1 MLSQELRPKTLD
13 DMAGQEE
20 AKRLIKAI
28 IKNPENAPK
37 VLLFCGS
44 FGTGKCV
51 TGDTRVHTSDGYKR
65 IDELV
70 QNPEYDEEGFMDI
83 SPQNIK
89 VVGSTATHYYYGGKR
104 KVVEIS
110 SPSFKIRGTY
120 NHRVRV
126 YGANG
131 GLHWKKLRDITT
143 DDFVAIPL
151 KHDMLFDNKSKTYE
165 FMKEDISE
173 RDKGYFLG
181 TLFSNILSYG
191 YVNGYYF
198 DGVIICSGNVRYLLK
213 GLKEDYCS
221 VVDNKGICIKTS
233 LNGYIKDFFT
243 DVVTVPEFVFL
254 SNREFICGFLS
265 AVCEYHRKGFDFKFG
280 NFTESVARGLQQLF
294 YLLGIVTHVDAV
306 SGSAYDFKITDS
318 VSRHKAFES
327 LFSDLGAV
335 SGILECYKDYKCS
348 KLKIP
353 NDEYTRYIADKMYQF
368 IKENHNLGELP
379 LSHYMNI
386 MDSDFRFITNKRTKS
401 ISIDS
406 YYRLVGVAK
415 LIGVDVLKDRVVK
428 GYNRLL
434 EDYRFVR
441 VSSKKELYN
450 EYDVYDLTVE
460 GTATFTANGLINHN
474 TTASR
479 IVGRELNNIK
489 DENYDLLNSPFY
501 YEFDST
507 VVGNVEE
514 IKKLRDIFTVSF
526 GDYWRIVVLDEC
538 VHYDTKIHVMDENG
552 NKFVY
557 SIGRLVSKKPKG
569 WKALSVDDKGNF
581 SYKPILNFF
590 NNGKKDFYKVGVEVS
605 RLGSLSRVNKYI
617 KNVVCTENHR
627 FFDTNFNEV
636 YLRDLKVGDVISTYE
651 DYSNNKI
658 LKRAI
663 KNSNTEYILN
673 EDVVSFL
680 RGSVLGDG
688 RVDVLRSGS
697 FRYNFTQSSKH
708 YEYFDVVKSILG
720 ELYCCDKV
728 GKSGYGGKDVL
739 TVTSRVC
746 DSFKDI
752 FSSLFTDGK
761 KRITREY
768 LDSLTPLSIATWY
781 MDDGS
786 LNHSYGKE
794 KSISLSTHAYSKE
807 ENEIIIEYFKDVY
820 GIQFKLYYDKRCG
833 RYSIGASCKEDR
845 HKFLELVS
853 PYVIDLFQYKLG
865 KYFSCGNGI
874 RNIDSIKEDV
884 YKGDFKFVG
893 KGVIKSITP
902 YKDSHVSAY
911 DIEVADN
918 HNYITSGGII
928 LHNCHTVSSS
938 AQAAMLKMFEETKGK
953 TIYILATTDP
963 QKLLPTIRSRAL
975 EINFN
980 DVPVEAIVDNL
991 TKVSEERNL
1000 NLSEEIKLL
1009 IADRSGGHMR
1019 NAHMLLDKYILLG
1032 EEDFKDSIKS
1042 SVTLFCD
1049 YLIATYKNDKDA
1061 VLSNINDLLSIPK
1074 DNLQS
1079 DWSIVMTESLR
1090 SFCGFEC
1097 RHKDIKRLVDTY
1109 GSDFNIIAQCYM
1121 STWVKN
1127 MFIDIPYTQA
1137 TLLNMYKVVQGA
1149 LEKKRTQSGVG
1160 SVSSVA
1166 SKYGRP
1172 VR

>member
-89 VVGSTATHYYYGGKR
+89 VVGDRLATHHYYGGKK
-104 KVVEIS
+104 KVVKIS
-110 SPSFKIRGTY
+110 SREFSIKGTP
-120 NHRVRV
+120 NHRVKV
-126 YGANG
+126 YGGKG
-131 GLHWKKLRDITT
+131 GLVWKRLGKITK
-143 DDFVAIPL
+143 DDYVAIPI
-151 KHDMLFDNKSKTYE
+151 KDVILFDNKSEDYSFFRGGASE
-165 FMKEDISE
+165 FDKGFILGSIFSQSIGNGVDLSEMSDTIDISGNSASINSFCCRVDGLIEDISYNHV
-173 RDKGYFLG
+173 R
-181 TLFSNILSYG
+181 FSHKDLSKYIYEYG
-191 YVNGYYF
+191 L
-198 DGVIICSGNVRYLLK
+198 SHNV
-213 GLKEDYCS
+213 S
-221 VVDNKGICIKTS
+221 
-233 LNGYIKDFFT
+233 
-243 DVVTVPEFVFL
+243 EFVFS
-254 SNREFICGFLS
+254 SNRKFIVGFLS
-265 AVCEYHRKGFDFKFG
+265 AFFSFLGDYDF
-280 NFTESVARGLQQLF
+280 TVSSLSESVARDIQNLL
-294 YLLGIVTHVDAV
+294 YLLGIV
-306 SGSAYDFKITDS
+306 SS
-318 VSRHKAFES
+318 VIETST
-327 LFSDLGAV
+327 
-335 SGILECYKDYKCS
+335 YKCKLSILHRRSREVFCDTIVISDDIQGVLLRKSICNMTS
-348 KLKIP
+348 KEEYIP
-353 NDEYTRYIADKMYQF
+353 NNTYTKFITARIRHLLRSTALDDSLSSHINFDKWFSF
-368 IKENHNLGELP
+368 IKYDDRKS
-379 LSHYMNI
+379 LSL
-386 MDSDFRFITNKRTKS
+386 KS
-401 ISIDS
+401 
-406 YYRLVGVAK
+406 YH
-415 LIGVDVLKDRVVK
+415 DVLEHANMDIFKDRTLK
-428 GYNRLL
+428 HFDTLL
-434 EDYRFVR
+434 NTHIFVR
-441 VSSKKELYN
+441 VSDIKELSS
-450 EYDVYDLTVE
+450 YDVYDLTVE
-460 GTATFTANGLINHN
+460 GTHTFTANGLINHN

-489 DENYDLLNSPFY
+489 DDNYDLLNSPFY

-526 GDYWRIVVLDEC
+526 GDYWRIVVLDE
-538 VHYDTKIHVMDENG
+538 T
-552 NKFVY
+552 
-557 SIGRLVSKKPKG
+557 
-569 WKALSVDDKGNF
+569 
-581 SYKPILNFF
+581 
-590 NNGKKDFYKVGVEVS
+590 
-605 RLGSLSRVNKYI
+605 
-617 KNVVCTENHR
+617 
-627 FFDTNFNEV
+627 
-636 YLRDLKVGDVISTYE
+636 
-651 DYSNNKI
+651 
-658 LKRAI
+658 
-663 KNSNTEYILN
+663 
-673 EDVVSFL
+673 
-680 RGSVLGDG
+680 
-688 RVDVLRSGS
+688 
-697 FRYNFTQSSKH
+697 
-708 YEYFDVVKSILG
+708 
-720 ELYCCDKV
+720 
-728 GKSGYGGKDVL
+728 
-739 TVTSRVC
+739 
-746 DSFKDI
+746 
-752 FSSLFTDGK
+752 
-761 KRITREY
+761 
-768 LDSLTPLSIATWY
+768 
-781 MDDGS
+781 
-786 LNHSYGKE
+786 
-794 KSISLSTHAYSKE
+794 
-807 ENEIIIEYFKDVY
+807 
-820 GIQFKLYYDKRCG
+820 
-833 RYSIGASCKEDR
+833 
-845 HKFLELVS
+845 
-853 PYVIDLFQYKLG
+853 
-865 KYFSCGNGI
+865 
-874 RNIDSIKEDV
+874 
-884 YKGDFKFVG
+884 
-893 KGVIKSITP
+893 
-902 YKDSHVSAY
+902 
-911 DIEVADN
+911 
-918 HNYITSGGII
+918 
-928 LHNCHTVSSS
+928 HTVSSQ

-1049 YLIATYKNDKDA
+1049 YLIATYKNDKDV

-1160 SVSSVA
+1160 SVQSVA

>member
-89 VVGSTATHYYYGGKR
+89 VVCDRLATHHYYGGKK
-104 KVVEIS
+104 KVVKIS
-110 SPSFKIRGTY
+110 SREFSIKGTP
-120 NHRVRV
+120 NHRVKV
-126 YGANG
+126 YGGKG
-131 GLHWKKLRDITT
+131 GLVWKRLDKITK
-143 DDFVAIPL
+143 DDYVAIPI
-151 KHDMLFDNKSKTYE
+151 KDVILFDNKSEDYSFFRGGASE
-165 FMKEDISE
+165 FDKGFILGSIFSQSIGNGVDLSEMSDMIDIYGNSASINSFCCRVDGLIEDISYNHV
-173 RDKGYFLG
+173 R
-181 TLFSNILSYG
+181 FSHKDLSKYIYEYG
-191 YVNGYYF
+191 LSHN
-198 DGVIICSGNVRYLLK
+198 
-213 GLKEDYCS
+213 
-221 VVDNKGICIKTS
+221 
-233 LNGYIKDFFT
+233 
-243 DVVTVPEFVFL
+243 VPEFVFS
-254 SNREFICGFLS
+254 SNRKFIVGFLS
-265 AVCEYHRKGFDFKFG
+265 AFFSFLCDYDF
-280 NFTESVARGLQQLF
+280 TVSSLSESVARDIQNLL
-294 YLLGIVTHVDAV
+294 YLLGIV
-306 SGSAYDFKITDS
+306 SS
-318 VSRHKAFES
+318 VIETST
-327 LFSDLGAV
+327 
-335 SGILECYKDYKCS
+335 YKCKLSILHRRSREVFCDTIVISDDIQGVLLRKSICNITS
-348 KLKIP
+348 KEEYIP
-353 NDEYTRYIADKMYQF
+353 NNTYTKFITARIRHLLRSTALDDSLSSHINFDKWFSF
-368 IKENHNLGELP
+368 IKYDDRKS
-379 LSHYMNI
+379 LSL
-386 MDSDFRFITNKRTKS
+386 KS
-401 ISIDS
+401 
-406 YYRLVGVAK
+406 YH
-415 LIGVDVLKDRVVK
+415 DVLEHANMDIFKDRTLK
-428 GYNRLL
+428 HFDTLL
-434 EDYRFVR
+434 NTHIFVR
-441 VSSKKELYN
+441 VSEIKELSS
-450 EYDVYDLTVE
+450 YDVYDLTVD
-460 GTATFTANGLINHN
+460 GTHTFTANGLINHN

-489 DENYDLLNSPFY
+489 DDNYDLLNSPFY

-526 GDYWRIVVLDEC
+526 GDYWRIVVLDE
-538 VHYDTKIHVMDENG
+538 T
-552 NKFVY
+552 
-557 SIGRLVSKKPKG
+557 
-569 WKALSVDDKGNF
+569 
-581 SYKPILNFF
+581 
-590 NNGKKDFYKVGVEVS
+590 
-605 RLGSLSRVNKYI
+605 
-617 KNVVCTENHR
+617 
-627 FFDTNFNEV
+627 
-636 YLRDLKVGDVISTYE
+636 
-651 DYSNNKI
+651 
-658 LKRAI
+658 
-663 KNSNTEYILN
+663 
-673 EDVVSFL
+673 
-680 RGSVLGDG
+680 
-688 RVDVLRSGS
+688 
-697 FRYNFTQSSKH
+697 
-708 YEYFDVVKSILG
+708 
-720 ELYCCDKV
+720 
-728 GKSGYGGKDVL
+728 
-739 TVTSRVC
+739 
-746 DSFKDI
+746 
-752 FSSLFTDGK
+752 
-761 KRITREY
+761 
-768 LDSLTPLSIATWY
+768 
-781 MDDGS
+781 
-786 LNHSYGKE
+786 
-794 KSISLSTHAYSKE
+794 
-807 ENEIIIEYFKDVY
+807 
-820 GIQFKLYYDKRCG
+820 
-833 RYSIGASCKEDR
+833 
-845 HKFLELVS
+845 
-853 PYVIDLFQYKLG
+853 
-865 KYFSCGNGI
+865 
-874 RNIDSIKEDV
+874 
-884 YKGDFKFVG
+884 
-893 KGVIKSITP
+893 
-902 YKDSHVSAY
+902 
-911 DIEVADN
+911 
-918 HNYITSGGII
+918 
-928 LHNCHTVSSS
+928 HTVSSQ

-1032 EEDFKDSIKS
+1032 DEDFKDSIKS

-1049 YLIATYKNDKDA
+1049 YLIATYKNDKDV

-1160 SVSSVA
+1160 SVQSVA

>member
-51 TGDTRVHTSDGYKR
+51 TADTRVHTSDGYKR

-70 QNPEYDEEGFMDI
+70 QNPEYDEDGFMDI

-89 VVGSTATHYYYGGKR
+89 VVGNRLATHYYYGGKK
-104 KVVEIS
+104 KVIKIS
-110 SPSFKIRGTY
+110 SREFSIKGTP
-120 NHRVRV
+120 NHKVKV
-126 YGANG
+126 YGGRG
-131 GLHWKKLRDITT
+131 GLRWKRLDKITK
-143 DDFVAIPL
+143 DDYVAIPVN
-151 KHDMLFDNKSKTYE
+151 DDILFDNSSKDYSFFRGGASEFDKGFILGSIFSQCVSIGVDLSEMHDTIDIVGNYKSVNA
-165 FMKEDISE
+165 FCCRVDGSVEDISHDHI
-173 RDKGYFLG
+173 R
-181 TLFSNILSYG
+181 FSHKDLPKYIFEYG
-191 YVNGYYF
+191 ISCN
-198 DGVIICSGNVRYLLK
+198 
-213 GLKEDYCS
+213 
-221 VVDNKGICIKTS
+221 
-233 LNGYIKDFFT
+233 
-243 DVVTVPEFVFL
+243 VPEFVFS
-254 SNREFICGFLS
+254 SNRKFIIGFLS
-265 AVCEYHRKGFDFKFG
+265 AFFNFLGDYDF
-280 NFTESVARGLQQLF
+280 TVSSLSESVARDIQNLL
-294 YLLGIVTHVDAV
+294 YLLGIV
-306 SGSAYDFKITDS
+306 SS
-318 VSRHKAFES
+318 VIATSTYRYKLSIRYSWSRTLFCDIIDICDDIQRVLLRES
-327 LFSDLGAV
+327 
-335 SGILECYKDYKCS
+335 ICNKTS
-348 KLKIP
+348 KGEYIP
-353 NDEYTRYIADKMYQF
+353 NNTYTKFITARIRNLLRKSSLGDSISSYINFNKGFSF
-368 IKENHNLGELP
+368 IKYDDKKS
-379 LSHYMNI
+379 LSL
-386 MDSDFRFITNKRTKS
+386 DSYCGV
-401 ISIDS
+401 ISQIDS
-406 YYRLVGVAK
+406 M
-415 LIGVDVLKDRVVK
+415 GVDIFKDRTVEHFNTLINSHIFVK
-428 GYNRLL
+428 
-434 EDYRFVR
+434 
-441 VSSKKELYN
+441 VSEIKELSSD
-450 EYDVYDLTVE
+450 DVYDLTVE
-460 GTATFTANGLINHN
+460 GTHTFTANGLINHN

-489 DENYDLLNSPFY
+489 DENYDLLSSPFY

-526 GDYWRIVVLDEC
+526 GDYWRVVVLDEC
-538 VHYDTKIHVMDENG
+538 VHYDTRVHVMDERG
-552 NKFVY
+552 NKFLEK
-557 SIGRLVSKKPKG
+557 IGILVSKKPKG
-569 WKALSVDDKGNF
+569 WKALSVDSQGNF
-581 SYKPILNFF
+581 SYKSILNFF
-590 NNGKKDFYKVGVEVS
+590 NNGEKDFYKVDICVDGVVTD
-605 RLGSLSRVNKYI
+605 
-617 KNVVCTENHR
+617 VVCTDNHR
-627 FFDTNFNEV
+627 FFDLNFSEV
-636 YLRDLKVGDVISTYE
+636 YLRDLKVGDV
-651 DYSNNKI
+651 
-658 LKRAI
+658 
-663 KNSNTEYILN
+663 
-673 EDVVSFL
+673 VSACDD
-680 RGSVLGDG
+680 SI
-688 RVDVLRSGS
+688 SGS
-697 FRYNFTQSSKH
+697 
-708 YEYFDVVKSILG
+708 
-720 ELYCCDKV
+720 
-728 GKSGYGGKDVL
+728 
-739 TVTSRVC
+739 
-746 DSFKDI
+746 
-752 FSSLFTDGK
+752 
-761 KRITREY
+761 
-768 LDSLTPLSIATWY
+768 
-781 MDDGS
+781 
-786 LNHSYGKE
+786 
-794 KSISLSTHAYSKE
+794 
-807 ENEIIIEYFKDVY
+807 
-820 GIQFKLYYDKRCG
+820 
-833 RYSIGASCKEDR
+833 
-845 HKFLELVS
+845 KFL
-853 PYVIDLFQYKLG
+853 
-865 KYFSCGNGI
+865 
-874 RNIDSIKEDV
+874 
-884 YKGDFKFVG
+884 G

-928 LHNCHTVSSS
+928 LHNCHTVSST
-938 AQAAMLKMFEETKGK
+938 AQAAMLKMFEETKGR

-991 TKVSEERNL
+991 TKVSEDRGL

-1090 SFCGFEC
+1090 SFCGFDC

-1127 MFIDIPYTQA
+1127 MFVDIPYTQA

>member
-165 FMKEDISE
+165 FMREDISE

-198 DGVIICSGNVRYLLK
+198 DGVIICSCNVRYLLK

-233 LNGYIKDFFT
+233 LNRYIKDFFT
-243 DVVTVPEFVFL
+243 DVVTVPEFVFS

-265 AVCEYHRKGFDFKFG
+265 AVCEYHRKGLDFKFG
-280 NFTESVARGLQQLF
+280 NFTESIVRDLQQLF
-294 YLLGIVTHVDAV
+294 YLLGIVTHVDVV

-353 NDEYTRYIADKMYQF
+353 NDEYTRYIVDKMYQF

-526 GDYWRIVVLDEC
+526 GDYWRIVVLDE
-538 VHYDTKIHVMDENG
+538 T
-552 NKFVY
+552 
-557 SIGRLVSKKPKG
+557 
-569 WKALSVDDKGNF
+569 
-581 SYKPILNFF
+581 
-590 NNGKKDFYKVGVEVS
+590 
-605 RLGSLSRVNKYI
+605 
-617 KNVVCTENHR
+617 
-627 FFDTNFNEV
+627 
-636 YLRDLKVGDVISTYE
+636 
-651 DYSNNKI
+651 
-658 LKRAI
+658 
-663 KNSNTEYILN
+663 
-673 EDVVSFL
+673 
-680 RGSVLGDG
+680 
-688 RVDVLRSGS
+688 
-697 FRYNFTQSSKH
+697 
-708 YEYFDVVKSILG
+708 
-720 ELYCCDKV
+720 
-728 GKSGYGGKDVL
+728 
-739 TVTSRVC
+739 
-746 DSFKDI
+746 
-752 FSSLFTDGK
+752 
-761 KRITREY
+761 
-768 LDSLTPLSIATWY
+768 
-781 MDDGS
+781 
-786 LNHSYGKE
+786 
-794 KSISLSTHAYSKE
+794 
-807 ENEIIIEYFKDVY
+807 
-820 GIQFKLYYDKRCG
+820 
-833 RYSIGASCKEDR
+833 
-845 HKFLELVS
+845 
-853 PYVIDLFQYKLG
+853 
-865 KYFSCGNGI
+865 
-874 RNIDSIKEDV
+874 
-884 YKGDFKFVG
+884 
-893 KGVIKSITP
+893 
-902 YKDSHVSAY
+902 
-911 DIEVADN
+911 
-918 HNYITSGGII
+918 
-928 LHNCHTVSSS
+928 HTVSSQ

-1160 SVSSVA
+1160 SVQSVA

>member
-65 IDELV
+65 IDDLI

-104 KVVEIS
+104 KVIEIS

-120 NHRVRV
+120 NHRVKV

-198 DGVIICSGNVRYLLK
+198 DGVIICSCNVRYLLK
-213 GLKEDYCS
+213 GLKEDYYS
-221 VVDNKGICIKTS
+221 VVDNNGICIKTS
-233 LNGYIKDFFT
+233 LSRYIKDFFT
-243 DVVTVPEFVFL
+243 DVVTVPEFVFS

-265 AVCEYHRKGFDFKFG
+265 AVCEYHHKGLDFKFG
-280 NFTESVARGLQQLF
+280 NFTESIARDLQQLF

-306 SGSAYDFKITDS
+306 SGSAYNFKITDS

-386 MDSDFRFITNKRTKS
+386 MDSDFRFITNKRTNS

-434 EDYRFVR
+434 EDYRFIR

-538 VHYDTKIHVMDENG
+538 VHYDTRIHVMDERG
-552 NKFVY
+552 NKFLEK
-557 SIGRLVSKKPKG
+557 IGILVSKKPKG
-569 WKALSVDDKGNF
+569 WKALSVDDRGNF

-590 NNGKKDFYKVGVEVS
+590 NNGKKDFYEVCIDGIADS
-605 RLGSLSRVNKYI
+605 
-617 KNVVCTENHR
+617 VVCTDNHR
-627 FFDTNFNEV
+627 FFDINFNDV
-636 YLRDLKVGDVISTYE
+636 YLRDLAVGDTISTFCGG
-651 DYSNNKI
+651 I
-658 LKRAI
+658 LER
-663 KNSNTEYILN
+663 
-673 EDVVSFL
+673 
-680 RGSVLGDG
+680 
-688 RVDVLRSGS
+688 
-697 FRYNFTQSSKH
+697 
-708 YEYFDVVKSILG
+708 
-720 ELYCCDKV
+720 
-728 GKSGYGGKDVL
+728 
-739 TVTSRVC
+739 
-746 DSFKDI
+746 
-752 FSSLFTDGK
+752 
-761 KRITREY
+761 
-768 LDSLTPLSIATWY
+768 
-781 MDDGS
+781 
-786 LNHSYGKE
+786 
-794 KSISLSTHAYSKE
+794 
-807 ENEIIIEYFKDVY
+807 
-820 GIQFKLYYDKRCG
+820 
-833 RYSIGASCKEDR
+833 
-845 HKFLELVS
+845 
-853 PYVIDLFQYKLG
+853 
-865 KYFSCGNGI
+865 
-874 RNIDSIKEDV
+874 
-884 YKGDFKFVG
+884 
-893 KGVIKSITP
+893 GVIKSIAP

-928 LHNCHTVSSS
+928 LHNCHTVSAT

>member
-83 SPQNIK
+83 SPKNIK
-89 VVGSTATHYYYGGKR
+89 VVGDRLATHHYYGGKK
-104 KVVEIS
+104 KVVKIS
-110 SPSFKIRGTY
+110 SREFSIKGTP
-120 NHRVRV
+120 NHRVKV
-126 YGANG
+126 YGGKG
-131 GLHWKKLRDITT
+131 GLVWKSLDKITK
-143 DDFVAIPL
+143 DDYVAIPI
-151 KHDMLFDNKSKTYE
+151 KDVILFDNKSEDYSFFRGGASE
-165 FMKEDISE
+165 FDKGFILGSIFSQSIGNGVDLSEMSDTIDISGNSASINSFCCRVDGLIEDISYNHV
-173 RDKGYFLG
+173 R
-181 TLFSNILSYG
+181 FSHKDLSKYIYEYG
-191 YVNGYYF
+191 LSHN
-198 DGVIICSGNVRYLLK
+198 
-213 GLKEDYCS
+213 
-221 VVDNKGICIKTS
+221 
-233 LNGYIKDFFT
+233 
-243 DVVTVPEFVFL
+243 VPEFVFS
-254 SNREFICGFLS
+254 SNRKFIVGFLS
-265 AVCEYHRKGFDFKFG
+265 AFFSFLGDYDF
-280 NFTESVARGLQQLF
+280 TVSSLSESVARDIQNLL
-294 YLLGIVTHVDAV
+294 YLLGIV
-306 SGSAYDFKITDS
+306 SS
-318 VSRHKAFES
+318 VIETST
-327 LFSDLGAV
+327 
-335 SGILECYKDYKCS
+335 YKCKLSILHRRSREVFCDTIVISDDIQGVLLRKSICNMTS
-348 KLKIP
+348 KEEYIP
-353 NDEYTRYIADKMYQF
+353 NNTYTKFITARIRHLLRSTALDDSLSSHINFDKWFSF
-368 IKENHNLGELP
+368 IKYDDRKS
-379 LSHYMNI
+379 LSL
-386 MDSDFRFITNKRTKS
+386 KS
-401 ISIDS
+401 
-406 YYRLVGVAK
+406 YH
-415 LIGVDVLKDRVVK
+415 DVLEHANMDIFKDRTLK
-428 GYNRLL
+428 HFDTLL
-434 EDYRFVR
+434 NTHIFVR
-441 VSSKKELYN
+441 VSDIKELSS
-450 EYDVYDLTVE
+450 YDVYDLTVE
-460 GTATFTANGLINHN
+460 GTHTFTANGLINHN

-489 DENYDLLNSPFY
+489 DDNYDLLNSPFY

-526 GDYWRIVVLDEC
+526 GDYWRIVVLDE
-538 VHYDTKIHVMDENG
+538 T
-552 NKFVY
+552 
-557 SIGRLVSKKPKG
+557 
-569 WKALSVDDKGNF
+569 
-581 SYKPILNFF
+581 
-590 NNGKKDFYKVGVEVS
+590 
-605 RLGSLSRVNKYI
+605 
-617 KNVVCTENHR
+617 
-627 FFDTNFNEV
+627 
-636 YLRDLKVGDVISTYE
+636 
-651 DYSNNKI
+651 
-658 LKRAI
+658 
-663 KNSNTEYILN
+663 
-673 EDVVSFL
+673 
-680 RGSVLGDG
+680 
-688 RVDVLRSGS
+688 
-697 FRYNFTQSSKH
+697 
-708 YEYFDVVKSILG
+708 
-720 ELYCCDKV
+720 
-728 GKSGYGGKDVL
+728 
-739 TVTSRVC
+739 
-746 DSFKDI
+746 
-752 FSSLFTDGK
+752 
-761 KRITREY
+761 
-768 LDSLTPLSIATWY
+768 
-781 MDDGS
+781 
-786 LNHSYGKE
+786 
-794 KSISLSTHAYSKE
+794 
-807 ENEIIIEYFKDVY
+807 
-820 GIQFKLYYDKRCG
+820 
-833 RYSIGASCKEDR
+833 
-845 HKFLELVS
+845 
-853 PYVIDLFQYKLG
+853 
-865 KYFSCGNGI
+865 
-874 RNIDSIKEDV
+874 
-884 YKGDFKFVG
+884 
-893 KGVIKSITP
+893 
-902 YKDSHVSAY
+902 
-911 DIEVADN
+911 
-918 HNYITSGGII
+918 
-928 LHNCHTVSSS
+928 HTVSSQ

-1049 YLIATYKNDKDA
+1049 YLIATYKNDKDV

-1160 SVSSVA
+1160 SVQSVA

>member
-83 SPQNIK
+83 SPKNIK
-89 VVGSTATHYYYGGKR
+89 VVGDRLATHHYYGGKK
-104 KVVEIS
+104 KVVKIS
-110 SPSFKIRGTY
+110 SREFSIKGTP
-120 NHRVRV
+120 NHRVKV
-126 YGANG
+126 YGGKG
-131 GLHWKKLRDITT
+131 GLVWKRLDKITK
-143 DDFVAIPL
+143 DDYVAIPI
-151 KHDMLFDNKSKTYE
+151 KDVILFDNKSEDYSFFRGGASE
-165 FMKEDISE
+165 FDKGFILGSIFSQSIGNGVDLSEMSDTIDISGNSASINSFCCRVDGLIEDISYNHV
-173 RDKGYFLG
+173 R
-181 TLFSNILSYG
+181 FSHKDLSKYIYEYG
-191 YVNGYYF
+191 LSHN
-198 DGVIICSGNVRYLLK
+198 
-213 GLKEDYCS
+213 
-221 VVDNKGICIKTS
+221 
-233 LNGYIKDFFT
+233 
-243 DVVTVPEFVFL
+243 VPEFVFS
-254 SNREFICGFLS
+254 SNRKFIVGFLS
-265 AVCEYHRKGFDFKFG
+265 AFFSFLGDYDF
-280 NFTESVARGLQQLF
+280 TVSSLSESVARDIQNLL
-294 YLLGIVTHVDAV
+294 YLLGIV
-306 SGSAYDFKITDS
+306 SS
-318 VSRHKAFES
+318 VIETST
-327 LFSDLGAV
+327 
-335 SGILECYKDYKCS
+335 YKCKLSILHRRSREVFCDTIVISDDIQGVLLRKSICNMTS
-348 KLKIP
+348 KEEYIP
-353 NDEYTRYIADKMYQF
+353 NNTYTKFITARIRHLLRSTALDDSLSSHINFDKWFSF
-368 IKENHNLGELP
+368 IKYDDRKS
-379 LSHYMNI
+379 LSL
-386 MDSDFRFITNKRTKS
+386 KS
-401 ISIDS
+401 
-406 YYRLVGVAK
+406 YH
-415 LIGVDVLKDRVVK
+415 DVLEHANMDIFKDRTLK
-428 GYNRLL
+428 HFDTLL
-434 EDYRFVR
+434 NTHIFVR
-441 VSSKKELYN
+441 VSDIKELSS
-450 EYDVYDLTVE
+450 YDVYDLTVE
-460 GTATFTANGLINHN
+460 GTHTFTANGLINHN

-489 DENYDLLNSPFY
+489 DDNYDLLNSPFY

-526 GDYWRIVVLDEC
+526 GDYWRIVVLDE
-538 VHYDTKIHVMDENG
+538 T
-552 NKFVY
+552 
-557 SIGRLVSKKPKG
+557 
-569 WKALSVDDKGNF
+569 
-581 SYKPILNFF
+581 
-590 NNGKKDFYKVGVEVS
+590 
-605 RLGSLSRVNKYI
+605 
-617 KNVVCTENHR
+617 
-627 FFDTNFNEV
+627 
-636 YLRDLKVGDVISTYE
+636 
-651 DYSNNKI
+651 
-658 LKRAI
+658 
-663 KNSNTEYILN
+663 
-673 EDVVSFL
+673 
-680 RGSVLGDG
+680 
-688 RVDVLRSGS
+688 
-697 FRYNFTQSSKH
+697 
-708 YEYFDVVKSILG
+708 
-720 ELYCCDKV
+720 
-728 GKSGYGGKDVL
+728 
-739 TVTSRVC
+739 
-746 DSFKDI
+746 
-752 FSSLFTDGK
+752 
-761 KRITREY
+761 
-768 LDSLTPLSIATWY
+768 
-781 MDDGS
+781 
-786 LNHSYGKE
+786 
-794 KSISLSTHAYSKE
+794 
-807 ENEIIIEYFKDVY
+807 
-820 GIQFKLYYDKRCG
+820 
-833 RYSIGASCKEDR
+833 
-845 HKFLELVS
+845 
-853 PYVIDLFQYKLG
+853 
-865 KYFSCGNGI
+865 
-874 RNIDSIKEDV
+874 
-884 YKGDFKFVG
+884 
-893 KGVIKSITP
+893 
-902 YKDSHVSAY
+902 
-911 DIEVADN
+911 
-918 HNYITSGGII
+918 
-928 LHNCHTVSSS
+928 HTVSSQ

-1160 SVSSVA
+1160 SVQSVS

>member
-65 IDELV
+65 IDGLV

-83 SPQNIK
+83 SPKNIK
-89 VVGSTATHYYYGGKR
+89 VVGDRLATHHYYGGKK
-104 KVVEIS
+104 KVVKIS
-110 SPSFKIRGTY
+110 SREFSIKGTP
-120 NHRVRV
+120 NHRVKV
-126 YGANG
+126 YGGKG
-131 GLHWKKLRDITT
+131 GLVWKRLDKITK
-143 DDFVAIPL
+143 DDYVAIPI
-151 KHDMLFDNKSKTYE
+151 KDVILFDNKSEDYSFFRGGASE
-165 FMKEDISE
+165 FDKGFILGSIFSQSIGNGVDLSEMSDTIDISGNSASINSFCCRVDGLIEDISYNHV
-173 RDKGYFLG
+173 K
-181 TLFSNILSYG
+181 FSHKDLSKYIYEYG
-191 YVNGYYF
+191 LSHN
-198 DGVIICSGNVRYLLK
+198 
-213 GLKEDYCS
+213 
-221 VVDNKGICIKTS
+221 
-233 LNGYIKDFFT
+233 
-243 DVVTVPEFVFL
+243 VPEFVFS
-254 SNREFICGFLS
+254 SNRKFIVGFLS
-265 AVCEYHRKGFDFKFG
+265 AFFSFLGDYDF
-280 NFTESVARGLQQLF
+280 TVSSLSESVARDIQNLL
-294 YLLGIVTHVDAV
+294 YLLGIV
-306 SGSAYDFKITDS
+306 SS
-318 VSRHKAFES
+318 VIETST
-327 LFSDLGAV
+327 
-335 SGILECYKDYKCS
+335 YKCKLSILHRRSREVFCDTIVISDDIQRVLLRKSICNMTS
-348 KLKIP
+348 KEEYIP
-353 NDEYTRYIADKMYQF
+353 NNTYTKFITARIRHLLRSTALDDSLSSHINFDKWFSF
-368 IKENHNLGELP
+368 IKYDDRKS
-379 LSHYMNI
+379 LSL
-386 MDSDFRFITNKRTKS
+386 KS
-401 ISIDS
+401 
-406 YYRLVGVAK
+406 YH
-415 LIGVDVLKDRVVK
+415 DVLEHANMDIFKDRTLK
-428 GYNRLL
+428 HFDTLL
-434 EDYRFVR
+434 NTHIFVR
-441 VSSKKELYN
+441 VSEIKELSS
-450 EYDVYDLTVE
+450 YDVYDLTVE
-460 GTATFTANGLINHN
+460 GTHTFTANGLINHN

-489 DENYDLLNSPFY
+489 DDNYDLLNSPFY

-507 VVGNVEE
+507 VVGNVDE

-538 VHYDTKIHVMDENG
+538 VHYDTRIHVMDENG
-552 NKFVY
+552 NTFLEK
-557 SIGRLVSKKPKG
+557 IGKLVSKKPKG
-569 WKALSVDDKGNF
+569 WEALSVDDRGNF

-590 NNGKKDFYKVGVEVS
+590 NNGKKDFYKVDIDGVEDS
-605 RLGSLSRVNKYI
+605 
-617 KNVVCTENHR
+617 VVCTDNHR
-627 FFDTNFNEV
+627 FFDINFNEV
-636 YLRDLKVGDVISTYE
+636 YLRDLVVGDIVST
-651 DYSNNKI
+651 
-658 LKRAI
+658 LC
-663 KNSNTEYILN
+663 
-673 EDVVSFL
+673 
-680 RGSVLGDG
+680 GG
-688 RVDVLRSGS
+688 
-697 FRYNFTQSSKH
+697 
-708 YEYFDVVKSILG
+708 ILG
-720 ELYCCDKV
+720 Y
-728 GKSGYGGKDVL
+728 
-739 TVTSRVC
+739 
-746 DSFKDI
+746 
-752 FSSLFTDGK
+752 
-761 KRITREY
+761 
-768 LDSLTPLSIATWY
+768 
-781 MDDGS
+781 
-786 LNHSYGKE
+786 
-794 KSISLSTHAYSKE
+794 
-807 ENEIIIEYFKDVY
+807 
-820 GIQFKLYYDKRCG
+820 
-833 RYSIGASCKEDR
+833 
-845 HKFLELVS
+845 
-853 PYVIDLFQYKLG
+853 
-865 KYFSCGNGI
+865 
-874 RNIDSIKEDV
+874 
-884 YKGDFKFVG
+884 
-893 KGVIKSITP
+893 GVIKSIAP

-928 LHNCHTVSSS
+928 LHNCHTVSAT

-1160 SVSSVA
+1160 SVQFVA

>member
-83 SPQNIK
+83 SPKNIK
-89 VVGSTATHYYYGGKR
+89 VVGDRLATHHYYGGKK
-104 KVVEIS
+104 KVVKIS
-110 SPSFKIRGTY
+110 SREFSIKGTP
-120 NHRVRV
+120 NHRVKV
-126 YGANG
+126 YGGKG
-131 GLHWKKLRDITT
+131 GLVWKSLDKITK
-143 DDFVAIPL
+143 DDYVAIPI
-151 KHDMLFDNKSKTYE
+151 KDVILFDNKSEDYSFFRGGASE
-165 FMKEDISE
+165 FDKGFILGSIFSQSIGNGVDLSEMSDTIDISGNSASINSFCC
-173 RDKGYFLG
+173 RVDGLMKDISYNHVR
-181 TLFSNILSYG
+181 FSHKDLSKYIYEYG
-191 YVNGYYF
+191 LSHN
-198 DGVIICSGNVRYLLK
+198 
-213 GLKEDYCS
+213 
-221 VVDNKGICIKTS
+221 
-233 LNGYIKDFFT
+233 
-243 DVVTVPEFVFL
+243 VPEFVF
-254 SNREFICGFLS
+254 SSSRKFIVGFLS
-265 AVCEYHRKGFDFKFG
+265 AFFSFLCDYDF
-280 NFTESVARGLQQLF
+280 TVSSLSESVARDIQNLL
-294 YLLGIVTHVDAV
+294 YLLGIV
-306 SGSAYDFKITDS
+306 SS
-318 VSRHKAFES
+318 VIETST
-327 LFSDLGAV
+327 
-335 SGILECYKDYKCS
+335 YKCKLSILHRRSREVFCDTIVISDDIQRVLLS
-348 KLKIP
+348 KSICNMTSKEEYIP
-353 NDEYTRYIADKMYQF
+353 NNTYTKFITARIRHLLRSTALDDSLSSHINFDKWFSF
-368 IKENHNLGELP
+368 IKYDDRKS
-379 LSHYMNI
+379 LSL
-386 MDSDFRFITNKRTKS
+386 KS
-401 ISIDS
+401 
-406 YYRLVGVAK
+406 YH
-415 LIGVDVLKDRVVK
+415 DVLEHANMDIFKDRTLK
-428 GYNRLL
+428 HFDTLL
-434 EDYRFVR
+434 NTHIFVR
-441 VSSKKELYN
+441 VSEIKELSS
-450 EYDVYDLTVE
+450 YDVYDLTVE
-460 GTATFTANGLINHN
+460 GTHTFTANGLINHN

-489 DENYDLLNSPFY
+489 DDNYDLLNSPFY

-507 VVGNVEE
+507 VVGNVDE

-538 VHYDTKIHVMDENG
+538 
-552 NKFVY
+552 
-557 SIGRLVSKKPKG
+557 
-569 WKALSVDDKGNF
+569 
-581 SYKPILNFF
+581 
-590 NNGKKDFYKVGVEVS
+590 
-605 RLGSLSRVNKYI
+605 
-617 KNVVCTENHR
+617 
-627 FFDTNFNEV
+627 
-636 YLRDLKVGDVISTYE
+636 
-651 DYSNNKI
+651 
-658 LKRAI
+658 
-663 KNSNTEYILN
+663 
-673 EDVVSFL
+673 
-680 RGSVLGDG
+680 
-688 RVDVLRSGS
+688 
-697 FRYNFTQSSKH
+697 
-708 YEYFDVVKSILG
+708 
-720 ELYCCDKV
+720 
-728 GKSGYGGKDVL
+728 
-739 TVTSRVC
+739 
-746 DSFKDI
+746 
-752 FSSLFTDGK
+752 
-761 KRITREY
+761 
-768 LDSLTPLSIATWY
+768 
-781 MDDGS
+781 
-786 LNHSYGKE
+786 
-794 KSISLSTHAYSKE
+794 
-807 ENEIIIEYFKDVY
+807 
-820 GIQFKLYYDKRCG
+820 
-833 RYSIGASCKEDR
+833 
-845 HKFLELVS
+845 
-853 PYVIDLFQYKLG
+853 
-865 KYFSCGNGI
+865 
-874 RNIDSIKEDV
+874 
-884 YKGDFKFVG
+884 
-893 KGVIKSITP
+893 
-902 YKDSHVSAY
+902 
-911 DIEVADN
+911 
-918 HNYITSGGII
+918 
-928 LHNCHTVSSS
+928 HTVSSV

>member
-83 SPQNIK
+83 SPKNIK
-89 VVGSTATHYYYGGKR
+89 VVGDRLATHHYYGGKK
-104 KVVEIS
+104 KVVKIS
-110 SPSFKIRGTY
+110 SREFSIKGTP
-120 NHRVRV
+120 NHRVKV
-126 YGANG
+126 YGGKG
-131 GLHWKKLRDITT
+131 GLVWKRLDKITK
-143 DDFVAIPL
+143 DDYVAIPI
-151 KHDMLFDNKSKTYE
+151 KDVILFDNKSEDYSFFRGGASE
-165 FMKEDISE
+165 FDKGFILGSIFSQSIGNGVDLSEMSDTIDISGNSASINSFCCRVDGLIEDISYNHV
-173 RDKGYFLG
+173 R
-181 TLFSNILSYG
+181 FSHKDLSKYIYEYG
-191 YVNGYYF
+191 LSHN
-198 DGVIICSGNVRYLLK
+198 
-213 GLKEDYCS
+213 
-221 VVDNKGICIKTS
+221 
-233 LNGYIKDFFT
+233 
-243 DVVTVPEFVFL
+243 VPEFVFS
-254 SNREFICGFLS
+254 SNRKFIVGFLS
-265 AVCEYHRKGFDFKFG
+265 AFFSFLGDYDF
-280 NFTESVARGLQQLF
+280 TVSSLSESVARDIQNLL
-294 YLLGIVTHVDAV
+294 YLLGIV
-306 SGSAYDFKITDS
+306 SS
-318 VSRHKAFES
+318 VIGTST
-327 LFSDLGAV
+327 
-335 SGILECYKDYKCS
+335 YKCKLSILHRRSREVFCDTIVISDDIQGVLLRKSICNMTS
-348 KLKIP
+348 KEEYIP
-353 NDEYTRYIADKMYQF
+353 NNTYTKFITARIRHLLRSTALDDSLSSHINFDKWFSF
-368 IKENHNLGELP
+368 IKYDDRKS
-379 LSHYMNI
+379 LSL
-386 MDSDFRFITNKRTKS
+386 KS
-401 ISIDS
+401 
-406 YYRLVGVAK
+406 YH
-415 LIGVDVLKDRVVK
+415 DVLEHANMDIFKDRTLK
-428 GYNRLL
+428 HFDTLL
-434 EDYRFVR
+434 NTHIFVR
-441 VSSKKELYN
+441 VSDIKELSS
-450 EYDVYDLTVE
+450 YDVYDLTVE
-460 GTATFTANGLINHN
+460 GTHTFTANGLINHN

-489 DENYDLLNSPFY
+489 DDNYDLLNSPFY

-526 GDYWRIVVLDEC
+526 GDYWRIVVLDE
-538 VHYDTKIHVMDENG
+538 T
-552 NKFVY
+552 
-557 SIGRLVSKKPKG
+557 
-569 WKALSVDDKGNF
+569 
-581 SYKPILNFF
+581 
-590 NNGKKDFYKVGVEVS
+590 
-605 RLGSLSRVNKYI
+605 
-617 KNVVCTENHR
+617 
-627 FFDTNFNEV
+627 
-636 YLRDLKVGDVISTYE
+636 
-651 DYSNNKI
+651 
-658 LKRAI
+658 
-663 KNSNTEYILN
+663 
-673 EDVVSFL
+673 
-680 RGSVLGDG
+680 
-688 RVDVLRSGS
+688 
-697 FRYNFTQSSKH
+697 
-708 YEYFDVVKSILG
+708 
-720 ELYCCDKV
+720 
-728 GKSGYGGKDVL
+728 
-739 TVTSRVC
+739 
-746 DSFKDI
+746 
-752 FSSLFTDGK
+752 
-761 KRITREY
+761 
-768 LDSLTPLSIATWY
+768 
-781 MDDGS
+781 
-786 LNHSYGKE
+786 
-794 KSISLSTHAYSKE
+794 
-807 ENEIIIEYFKDVY
+807 
-820 GIQFKLYYDKRCG
+820 
-833 RYSIGASCKEDR
+833 
-845 HKFLELVS
+845 
-853 PYVIDLFQYKLG
+853 
-865 KYFSCGNGI
+865 
-874 RNIDSIKEDV
+874 
-884 YKGDFKFVG
+884 
-893 KGVIKSITP
+893 
-902 YKDSHVSAY
+902 
-911 DIEVADN
+911 
-918 HNYITSGGII
+918 
-928 LHNCHTVSSS
+928 HTVSSQ

-1049 YLIATYKNDKDA
+1049 YLIATYKNDKDV

-1160 SVSSVA
+1160 SVQSVA

>member
-83 SPQNIK
+83 SPKNIK
-89 VVGSTATHYYYGGKR
+89 VVGDRLATHHYYGGKK
-104 KVVEIS
+104 KVVKIS
-110 SPSFKIRGTY
+110 SREFSIKGTP
-120 NHRVRV
+120 NHRVKV
-126 YGANG
+126 YGGKG
-131 GLHWKKLRDITT
+131 GLVWKRLDKITK
-143 DDFVAIPL
+143 DDYVAIPI
-151 KHDMLFDNKSKTYE
+151 KDVILFDNKSEDYSFFRGGASE
-165 FMKEDISE
+165 FDKGFILGSIFSQSIGNGVDLSEMSDTIDISGNSASINSFCCRVDGLIEDISYNHV
-173 RDKGYFLG
+173 R
-181 TLFSNILSYG
+181 FSHKDLSKYIYEYG
-191 YVNGYYF
+191 LSHN
-198 DGVIICSGNVRYLLK
+198 
-213 GLKEDYCS
+213 
-221 VVDNKGICIKTS
+221 
-233 LNGYIKDFFT
+233 
-243 DVVTVPEFVFL
+243 VPEFVFS
-254 SNREFICGFLS
+254 SNRKFIVGFLS
-265 AVCEYHRKGFDFKFG
+265 AFFSFLCDYDF
-280 NFTESVARGLQQLF
+280 TVSSLSESVARDIQNLL
-294 YLLGIVTHVDAV
+294 YLLGIV
-306 SGSAYDFKITDS
+306 SS
-318 VSRHKAFES
+318 VIETST
-327 LFSDLGAV
+327 
-335 SGILECYKDYKCS
+335 YKCKLSILHRRSREVFCDTIVISDDIQGVLLRKSICNMTS
-348 KLKIP
+348 KEEYIP
-353 NDEYTRYIADKMYQF
+353 NNTYTKFITARIRHLLRSTALDDSLSSHINFDKWFSF
-368 IKENHNLGELP
+368 IKYDDRKS
-379 LSHYMNI
+379 LSL
-386 MDSDFRFITNKRTKS
+386 KS
-401 ISIDS
+401 
-406 YYRLVGVAK
+406 YH
-415 LIGVDVLKDRVVK
+415 DVLEHANMDIFKDRTLK
-428 GYNRLL
+428 HFDTLL
-434 EDYRFVR
+434 NTHIFVR
-441 VSSKKELYN
+441 VSEIKELSS
-450 EYDVYDLTVE
+450 YDVYDLTVE
-460 GTATFTANGLINHN
+460 GTHTFTANGLINHN

-489 DENYDLLNSPFY
+489 DDNYDLLNSPFY

-526 GDYWRIVVLDEC
+526 GDYWRIVVLDE
-538 VHYDTKIHVMDENG
+538 T
-552 NKFVY
+552 
-557 SIGRLVSKKPKG
+557 
-569 WKALSVDDKGNF
+569 
-581 SYKPILNFF
+581 
-590 NNGKKDFYKVGVEVS
+590 
-605 RLGSLSRVNKYI
+605 
-617 KNVVCTENHR
+617 
-627 FFDTNFNEV
+627 
-636 YLRDLKVGDVISTYE
+636 
-651 DYSNNKI
+651 
-658 LKRAI
+658 
-663 KNSNTEYILN
+663 
-673 EDVVSFL
+673 
-680 RGSVLGDG
+680 
-688 RVDVLRSGS
+688 
-697 FRYNFTQSSKH
+697 
-708 YEYFDVVKSILG
+708 
-720 ELYCCDKV
+720 
-728 GKSGYGGKDVL
+728 
-739 TVTSRVC
+739 
-746 DSFKDI
+746 
-752 FSSLFTDGK
+752 
-761 KRITREY
+761 
-768 LDSLTPLSIATWY
+768 
-781 MDDGS
+781 
-786 LNHSYGKE
+786 
-794 KSISLSTHAYSKE
+794 
-807 ENEIIIEYFKDVY
+807 
-820 GIQFKLYYDKRCG
+820 
-833 RYSIGASCKEDR
+833 
-845 HKFLELVS
+845 
-853 PYVIDLFQYKLG
+853 
-865 KYFSCGNGI
+865 
-874 RNIDSIKEDV
+874 
-884 YKGDFKFVG
+884 
-893 KGVIKSITP
+893 
-902 YKDSHVSAY
+902 
-911 DIEVADN
+911 
-918 HNYITSGGII
+918 
-928 LHNCHTVSSS
+928 HTVSSQ

-1149 LEKKRTQSGVG
+1149 LEKKRTQSGVV
-1160 SVSSVA
+1160 SVQSVA

>member
-89 VVGSTATHYYYGGKR
+89 VVCDRLATHHYYGGKK
-104 KVVEIS
+104 KVVKIS
-110 SPSFKIRGTY
+110 SREFSIKGTP
-120 NHRVRV
+120 NHRVKV
-126 YGANG
+126 YGGKG
-131 GLHWKKLRDITT
+131 GLVWKRLDKITK
-143 DDFVAIPL
+143 DDYVAIPI
-151 KHDMLFDNKSKTYE
+151 KDVILFDNKSEDYSFFRGGASE
-165 FMKEDISE
+165 FDKGFILGSIFSQSIGNGVDLSEMSDTIDIYGNSASINSFCCRVDGLIEDISYNHV
-173 RDKGYFLG
+173 R
-181 TLFSNILSYG
+181 FSHKDLSKYIYEYG
-191 YVNGYYF
+191 LSHN
-198 DGVIICSGNVRYLLK
+198 
-213 GLKEDYCS
+213 
-221 VVDNKGICIKTS
+221 
-233 LNGYIKDFFT
+233 
-243 DVVTVPEFVFL
+243 VPEFVFS
-254 SNREFICGFLS
+254 SNRKFIVGFLS
-265 AVCEYHRKGFDFKFG
+265 AFFSFLCDYDF
-280 NFTESVARGLQQLF
+280 TVSSLSESVARDIQNLL
-294 YLLGIVTHVDAV
+294 YLLGIV
-306 SGSAYDFKITDS
+306 SS
-318 VSRHKAFES
+318 VIETST
-327 LFSDLGAV
+327 
-335 SGILECYKDYKCS
+335 YKCKLSILHRRSREVFCDTIVISDDIQGVLLRKSICNITS
-348 KLKIP
+348 KEEYIP
-353 NDEYTRYIADKMYQF
+353 NNTYTKFITARIRHLLRSTALDDSLSSHINFDKWFSF
-368 IKENHNLGELP
+368 IKYDDRKS
-379 LSHYMNI
+379 LSL
-386 MDSDFRFITNKRTKS
+386 KS
-401 ISIDS
+401 
-406 YYRLVGVAK
+406 YH
-415 LIGVDVLKDRVVK
+415 DVLEHANMDIFKDRTLK
-428 GYNRLL
+428 HFDTLL
-434 EDYRFVR
+434 NTHIFVR
-441 VSSKKELYN
+441 VSEIKELSS
-450 EYDVYDLTVE
+450 YDVYDLTVD
-460 GTATFTANGLINHN
+460 GTHTFTANGLINHN

-489 DENYDLLNSPFY
+489 DDNYDLLNSPFY

-538 VHYDTKIHVMDENG
+538 VHYDTRIHVMDENG
-552 NKFVY
+552 NTFLEK
-557 SIGRLVSKKPKG
+557 IGKLVSKKPKG
-569 WKALSVDDKGNF
+569 WEALSVDDRGNF

-590 NNGKKDFYKVGVEVS
+590 NNGKKDFYKVDIDGVEDS
-605 RLGSLSRVNKYI
+605 
-617 KNVVCTENHR
+617 VVCTDNHR
-627 FFDTNFNEV
+627 FFDINFNEV
-636 YLRDLKVGDVISTYE
+636 YLRDLVVGDIVST
-651 DYSNNKI
+651 
-658 LKRAI
+658 LC
-663 KNSNTEYILN
+663 
-673 EDVVSFL
+673 
-680 RGSVLGDG
+680 GG
-688 RVDVLRSGS
+688 
-697 FRYNFTQSSKH
+697 
-708 YEYFDVVKSILG
+708 ILG
-720 ELYCCDKV
+720 Y
-728 GKSGYGGKDVL
+728 
-739 TVTSRVC
+739 
-746 DSFKDI
+746 
-752 FSSLFTDGK
+752 
-761 KRITREY
+761 
-768 LDSLTPLSIATWY
+768 
-781 MDDGS
+781 
-786 LNHSYGKE
+786 
-794 KSISLSTHAYSKE
+794 
-807 ENEIIIEYFKDVY
+807 
-820 GIQFKLYYDKRCG
+820 
-833 RYSIGASCKEDR
+833 
-845 HKFLELVS
+845 
-853 PYVIDLFQYKLG
+853 
-865 KYFSCGNGI
+865 
-874 RNIDSIKEDV
+874 
-884 YKGDFKFVG
+884 
-893 KGVIKSITP
+893 GVIKSIAP

-928 LHNCHTVSSS
+928 LHNCHTVSAT

-963 QKLLPTIRSRAL
+963 QKLLPTILSRAL

-1032 EEDFKDSIKS
+1032 DEDFKDSIKS

-1090 SFCGFEC
+1090 SFCGFDC

-1160 SVSSVA
+1160 SVQSVA

>member
-83 SPQNIK
+83 SPKNIK
-89 VVGSTATHYYYGGKR
+89 VVGDRLATHHYYGGKK
-104 KVVEIS
+104 KVVKIS
-110 SPSFKIRGTY
+110 SREFSIKGTP
-120 NHRVRV
+120 NHRVKV
-126 YGANG
+126 YGGKG
-131 GLHWKKLRDITT
+131 GLVWKRLDKITK
-143 DDFVAIPL
+143 DDYVAIPI
-151 KHDMLFDNKSKTYE
+151 KDVILFDNKSEDYSFFRGGASE
-165 FMKEDISE
+165 FDKGFILGSIFSQSIGNGVDLSEMSDTIDIYGNSASINSFCCRVDGLIEDISYNHV
-173 RDKGYFLG
+173 R
-181 TLFSNILSYG
+181 FSHKDLSKYIYEYG
-191 YVNGYYF
+191 LSHN
-198 DGVIICSGNVRYLLK
+198 
-213 GLKEDYCS
+213 
-221 VVDNKGICIKTS
+221 
-233 LNGYIKDFFT
+233 
-243 DVVTVPEFVFL
+243 VPEFVFS
-254 SNREFICGFLS
+254 SNRKFIVGFLS
-265 AVCEYHRKGFDFKFG
+265 AFFSFLCDYDF
-280 NFTESVARGLQQLF
+280 TVSSLSESVARDIQNLL
-294 YLLGIVTHVDAV
+294 YLLGIV
-306 SGSAYDFKITDS
+306 SS
-318 VSRHKAFES
+318 VIETST
-327 LFSDLGAV
+327 
-335 SGILECYKDYKCS
+335 YKCKLSILHRRSREVFCDTIVISDDIQRVLLRKSICNMTS
-348 KLKIP
+348 KEEYIP
-353 NDEYTRYIADKMYQF
+353 NNTYTKFITARIRHLLRSTALDDSLSSHINFDKWFSF
-368 IKENHNLGELP
+368 IKYGDRKS
-379 LSHYMNI
+379 LSL
-386 MDSDFRFITNKRTKS
+386 KS
-401 ISIDS
+401 
-406 YYRLVGVAK
+406 YH
-415 LIGVDVLKDRVVK
+415 DVLEHANMDIFKDRTLK
-428 GYNRLL
+428 HFDTLL
-434 EDYRFVR
+434 NTHIFVR
-441 VSSKKELYN
+441 VSEIKELSS
-450 EYDVYDLTVE
+450 YDVYDLTVE
-460 GTATFTANGLINHN
+460 GTHTFTANGLINHN

-489 DENYDLLNSPFY
+489 DDNYDLLNSPFY

-538 VHYDTKIHVMDENG
+538 VHYDTRIHVMDENG
-552 NKFVY
+552 NTFLEK
-557 SIGRLVSKKPKG
+557 IGKLVSKKPKG
-569 WKALSVDDKGNF
+569 WEALSVDDRGNF

-590 NNGKKDFYKVGVEVS
+590 NNGKKDFYKVDIDGVEDS
-605 RLGSLSRVNKYI
+605 
-617 KNVVCTENHR
+617 VVCTDNHR
-627 FFDTNFNEV
+627 FFDINFNEV
-636 YLRDLKVGDVISTYE
+636 YLRDLVVGDIVST
-651 DYSNNKI
+651 
-658 LKRAI
+658 LC
-663 KNSNTEYILN
+663 
-673 EDVVSFL
+673 
-680 RGSVLGDG
+680 GG
-688 RVDVLRSGS
+688 
-697 FRYNFTQSSKH
+697 
-708 YEYFDVVKSILG
+708 ILG
-720 ELYCCDKV
+720 Y
-728 GKSGYGGKDVL
+728 
-739 TVTSRVC
+739 
-746 DSFKDI
+746 
-752 FSSLFTDGK
+752 
-761 KRITREY
+761 
-768 LDSLTPLSIATWY
+768 
-781 MDDGS
+781 
-786 LNHSYGKE
+786 
-794 KSISLSTHAYSKE
+794 
-807 ENEIIIEYFKDVY
+807 
-820 GIQFKLYYDKRCG
+820 
-833 RYSIGASCKEDR
+833 
-845 HKFLELVS
+845 
-853 PYVIDLFQYKLG
+853 
-865 KYFSCGNGI
+865 
-874 RNIDSIKEDV
+874 
-884 YKGDFKFVG
+884 
-893 KGVIKSITP
+893 GVIKSIAP

-928 LHNCHTVSSS
+928 LHNCHTVSAT

-1032 EEDFKDSIKS
+1032 DEDFKDSIKS

-1090 SFCGFEC
+1090 SFCGFDC

-1160 SVSSVA
+1160 SVQSVA

>member
-65 IDELV
+65 IDKLV

-89 VVGSTATHYYYGGKR
+89 VVGDRLATHHYYGGKK
-104 KVVEIS
+104 KVVKIS
-110 SPSFKIRGTY
+110 SREFSIKGTP
-120 NHRVRV
+120 NHRVKV
-126 YGANG
+126 YGGKG
-131 GLHWKKLRDITT
+131 GLVWKRLDKITK
-143 DDFVAIPL
+143 DDYVAIPI
-151 KHDMLFDNKSKTYE
+151 KDVILFDNKSEDYSFFRGGASE
-165 FMKEDISE
+165 FDKGFILGSIFSQSIGNGVDLSEMSDTIDIYGNSASINSFCCRVDGLIEDISYNHV
-173 RDKGYFLG
+173 R
-181 TLFSNILSYG
+181 FSHKDLSKYIYEYG
-191 YVNGYYF
+191 LSHN
-198 DGVIICSGNVRYLLK
+198 
-213 GLKEDYCS
+213 
-221 VVDNKGICIKTS
+221 
-233 LNGYIKDFFT
+233 
-243 DVVTVPEFVFL
+243 VPEFVFS
-254 SNREFICGFLS
+254 SNRKFIVGFLS
-265 AVCEYHRKGFDFKFG
+265 AFFSFLGDYDF
-280 NFTESVARGLQQLF
+280 TVSSLSESVARDIQNLL
-294 YLLGIVTHVDAV
+294 YLLGIV
-306 SGSAYDFKITDS
+306 SS
-318 VSRHKAFES
+318 VIETST
-327 LFSDLGAV
+327 
-335 SGILECYKDYKCS
+335 YKCKLSILHRRSREVFCDTIVISDDIQRVLLRESICNMTS
-348 KLKIP
+348 KEEYIP
-353 NDEYTRYIADKMYQF
+353 NNTYTKFITARIRHLLRSTALDDSLSSHINFDKWFSF
-368 IKENHNLGELP
+368 IKYDDRKS
-379 LSHYMNI
+379 LS
-386 MDSDFRFITNKRTKS
+386 
-401 ISIDS
+401 
-406 YYRLVGVAK
+406 LK
-415 LIGVDVLKDRVVK
+415 LYHDVLEHANMDIFKDRTLK
-428 GYNRLL
+428 HFDTLL
-434 EDYRFVR
+434 NTHIFVR
-441 VSSKKELYN
+441 VSEIKELSS
-450 EYDVYDLTVE
+450 YDVYDLTVE
-460 GTATFTANGLINHN
+460 GTHTFTANGLINHN

-489 DENYDLLNSPFY
+489 DDNYDLLNSPFY

-569 WKALSVDDKGNF
+569 WKALSVDDSGNF

-590 NNGKKDFYKVGVEVS
+590 NNGKKDFYKVGIEVS
-605 RLGSLSRVNKYI
+605 RMGSLSRVNKYTR
-617 KNVVCTENHR
+617 NVVCTENHR
-627 FFDTNFNEV
+627 FFDDNFNEV
-636 YLRDLKVGDVISTYE
+636 YLRDLKVGDVVSTYE
-651 DYSNNKI
+651 DYGNNRA

-663 KNSNTEYILN
+663 KNLNTEYNLN
-673 EDVVSFL
+673 DDVISFL
-680 RGSVLGDG
+680 RGSALGDG
-688 RVDVLRSGS
+688 SLDVLRSGS
-697 FRYNFTQSSKH
+697 LRYKFTQSIKH
-708 YEYFDVVKSILG
+708 VDYYDVVKHILG
-720 ELYCCDKV
+720 DLYCCERV
-728 GKSGYGGKDVL
+728 NKSGYGGKDIL
-739 TVTSRVC
+739 TVTSCVC
-746 DSFKDI
+746 DEFKDI
-752 FSSLFTDGK
+752 FSSLFVDGK

-768 LDSLTPLSIATWY
+768 LDSLTPLSIAVWY

-786 LNHSYGKE
+786 LIHHCGRES
-794 KSISLSTHAYSKE
+794 SVALSTHSYSKE
-807 ENEIIIEYFKDVY
+807 ENLIIIDYFKEVY
-820 GIQFKLYYDKRCG
+820 DIHFKMGHDKRCDKYYIYVSQKSD
-833 RYSIGASCKEDR
+833 RY
-845 HKFLELVS
+845 KFLSLVS
-853 PYVIDLFQYKLG
+853 DYIIDLFQYKLG
-865 KYFSCGNGI
+865 NNFKCNNRLKDI
-874 RNIDSIKEDV
+874 VPIERID

-918 HNYITSGGII
+918 HNYITSGGVI
-928 LHNCHTVSSS
+928 LHNCHTVSAT

-1061 VLSNINDLLSIPK
+1061 LLSNINDLLSIPK

-1090 SFCGFEC
+1090 SFCGFDC

-1127 MFIDIPYTQA
+1127 MFVDIPYTQA

-1160 SVSSVA
+1160 SVQSVA

>member
-70 QNPEYDEEGFMDI
+70 QNPEYDEEGFMGI
-83 SPQNIK
+83 SPKNIK
-89 VVGSTATHYYYGGKR
+89 VVGDRLATHHYYGGKK
-104 KVVEIS
+104 KVVKIS
-110 SPSFKIRGTY
+110 SREFSIKGTP
-120 NHRVRV
+120 NHRVKV
-126 YGANG
+126 YGGKG
-131 GLHWKKLRDITT
+131 GLVWKRLDKITK
-143 DDFVAIPL
+143 DDYVAIPI
-151 KHDMLFDNKSKTYE
+151 KDVILFDNKSEDYSFFRGGASE
-165 FMKEDISE
+165 FDKGFILGSIFSQSIGNGVDLSEMSDTIDIYGNSASINSFCCRVDGLIEDISYNHV
-173 RDKGYFLG
+173 R
-181 TLFSNILSYG
+181 FSHKDLSKYIYEYG
-191 YVNGYYF
+191 LSHN
-198 DGVIICSGNVRYLLK
+198 
-213 GLKEDYCS
+213 
-221 VVDNKGICIKTS
+221 
-233 LNGYIKDFFT
+233 
-243 DVVTVPEFVFL
+243 VPEFVFS
-254 SNREFICGFLS
+254 SNRKFIVGFLS
-265 AVCEYHRKGFDFKFG
+265 AFFSFLCDYDF
-280 NFTESVARGLQQLF
+280 TVSSLSESVARDIQNLL
-294 YLLGIVTHVDAV
+294 YLLGIV
-306 SGSAYDFKITDS
+306 SS
-318 VSRHKAFES
+318 VIETST
-327 LFSDLGAV
+327 
-335 SGILECYKDYKCS
+335 YKCKLSILHRRSREVFCDTIVISDDIQRVLLRKSICNMTS
-348 KLKIP
+348 KEGYIP
-353 NDEYTRYIADKMYQF
+353 NNTYTKFITARIRHLLRSTALDDSLSSHINFDKWFSF
-368 IKENHNLGELP
+368 IKYGDRKS
-379 LSHYMNI
+379 LSL
-386 MDSDFRFITNKRTKS
+386 KS
-401 ISIDS
+401 
-406 YYRLVGVAK
+406 YH
-415 LIGVDVLKDRVVK
+415 DVLEHANMDIFKDRTLK
-428 GYNRLL
+428 HFDTLL
-434 EDYRFVR
+434 NTHIFVR
-441 VSSKKELYN
+441 VSEIKELSS
-450 EYDVYDLTVE
+450 YDVYDLTVE
-460 GTATFTANGLINHN
+460 GTHTFTANGLINHN

-489 DENYDLLNSPFY
+489 DDNYDLLNSPFY

-507 VVGNVEE
+507 VVGNVDE

-538 VHYDTKIHVMDENG
+538 
-552 NKFVY
+552 
-557 SIGRLVSKKPKG
+557 
-569 WKALSVDDKGNF
+569 
-581 SYKPILNFF
+581 
-590 NNGKKDFYKVGVEVS
+590 
-605 RLGSLSRVNKYI
+605 
-617 KNVVCTENHR
+617 
-627 FFDTNFNEV
+627 
-636 YLRDLKVGDVISTYE
+636 
-651 DYSNNKI
+651 
-658 LKRAI
+658 
-663 KNSNTEYILN
+663 
-673 EDVVSFL
+673 
-680 RGSVLGDG
+680 
-688 RVDVLRSGS
+688 
-697 FRYNFTQSSKH
+697 
-708 YEYFDVVKSILG
+708 
-720 ELYCCDKV
+720 
-728 GKSGYGGKDVL
+728 
-739 TVTSRVC
+739 
-746 DSFKDI
+746 
-752 FSSLFTDGK
+752 
-761 KRITREY
+761 
-768 LDSLTPLSIATWY
+768 
-781 MDDGS
+781 
-786 LNHSYGKE
+786 
-794 KSISLSTHAYSKE
+794 
-807 ENEIIIEYFKDVY
+807 
-820 GIQFKLYYDKRCG
+820 
-833 RYSIGASCKEDR
+833 
-845 HKFLELVS
+845 
-853 PYVIDLFQYKLG
+853 
-865 KYFSCGNGI
+865 
-874 RNIDSIKEDV
+874 
-884 YKGDFKFVG
+884 
-893 KGVIKSITP
+893 
-902 YKDSHVSAY
+902 
-911 DIEVADN
+911 
-918 HNYITSGGII
+918 
-928 LHNCHTVSSS
+928 HTVSSV

>member
-83 SPQNIK
+83 SPKNIK
-89 VVGSTATHYYYGGKR
+89 VVGDRLATHHYYGGKK
-104 KVVEIS
+104 KVVKIS
-110 SPSFKIRGTY
+110 SREFSIKGTP
-120 NHRVRV
+120 NHRVKV
-126 YGANG
+126 YGGKG
-131 GLHWKKLRDITT
+131 GLVWKRLDKITK
-143 DDFVAIPL
+143 DDYVAIPI
-151 KHDMLFDNKSKTYE
+151 KDVILFDNKSEDYSFFRGGASE
-165 FMKEDISE
+165 FDKGFILGSIFSQSIGNGVDLSEMSDTIDIYGNSASINSFCCRVDGLIEDISYNHV
-173 RDKGYFLG
+173 R
-181 TLFSNILSYG
+181 FSHKDLSKYIYEYG
-191 YVNGYYF
+191 LSHN
-198 DGVIICSGNVRYLLK
+198 
-213 GLKEDYCS
+213 
-221 VVDNKGICIKTS
+221 
-233 LNGYIKDFFT
+233 
-243 DVVTVPEFVFL
+243 VPEFVFS
-254 SNREFICGFLS
+254 SNRKFIVGFLS
-265 AVCEYHRKGFDFKFG
+265 AFFSFLCDYDF
-280 NFTESVARGLQQLF
+280 TVSSLSESVARDIQNLL
-294 YLLGIVTHVDAV
+294 YLLGIV
-306 SGSAYDFKITDS
+306 SS
-318 VSRHKAFES
+318 VIETST
-327 LFSDLGAV
+327 
-335 SGILECYKDYKCS
+335 YKCKLSILHRRSREVFCDTIVISDDIQRVLLRKSICNMTS
-348 KLKIP
+348 KEEYIP
-353 NDEYTRYIADKMYQF
+353 NNTYTKFITARIRHLLRSTALDDSLSSHINFDKWFSF
-368 IKENHNLGELP
+368 IKYGDRKS
-379 LSHYMNI
+379 LSL
-386 MDSDFRFITNKRTKS
+386 KS
-401 ISIDS
+401 
-406 YYRLVGVAK
+406 YH
-415 LIGVDVLKDRVVK
+415 DVLEHANMDIFKDRTLK
-428 GYNRLL
+428 HFDTLL
-434 EDYRFVR
+434 NTHIFVR
-441 VSSKKELYN
+441 VSEIKELSS
-450 EYDVYDLTVE
+450 YDVYDLTVE
-460 GTATFTANGLINHN
+460 GTHTFTANGLINHN

-489 DENYDLLNSPFY
+489 DDNYDLLNSPFY

-538 VHYDTKIHVMDENG
+538 
-552 NKFVY
+552 
-557 SIGRLVSKKPKG
+557 
-569 WKALSVDDKGNF
+569 
-581 SYKPILNFF
+581 
-590 NNGKKDFYKVGVEVS
+590 
-605 RLGSLSRVNKYI
+605 
-617 KNVVCTENHR
+617 
-627 FFDTNFNEV
+627 
-636 YLRDLKVGDVISTYE
+636 
-651 DYSNNKI
+651 
-658 LKRAI
+658 
-663 KNSNTEYILN
+663 
-673 EDVVSFL
+673 
-680 RGSVLGDG
+680 
-688 RVDVLRSGS
+688 
-697 FRYNFTQSSKH
+697 
-708 YEYFDVVKSILG
+708 
-720 ELYCCDKV
+720 
-728 GKSGYGGKDVL
+728 
-739 TVTSRVC
+739 
-746 DSFKDI
+746 
-752 FSSLFTDGK
+752 
-761 KRITREY
+761 
-768 LDSLTPLSIATWY
+768 
-781 MDDGS
+781 
-786 LNHSYGKE
+786 
-794 KSISLSTHAYSKE
+794 
-807 ENEIIIEYFKDVY
+807 
-820 GIQFKLYYDKRCG
+820 
-833 RYSIGASCKEDR
+833 
-845 HKFLELVS
+845 
-853 PYVIDLFQYKLG
+853 
-865 KYFSCGNGI
+865 
-874 RNIDSIKEDV
+874 
-884 YKGDFKFVG
+884 
-893 KGVIKSITP
+893 
-902 YKDSHVSAY
+902 
-911 DIEVADN
+911 
-918 HNYITSGGII
+918 
-928 LHNCHTVSSS
+928 HTVSSQ

>member
-83 SPQNIK
+83 SPKNIK
-89 VVGSTATHYYYGGKR
+89 VVGDRLATHHYYGGKK
-104 KVVEIS
+104 KVVKIS
-110 SPSFKIRGTY
+110 SREFSIKGTP
-120 NHRVRV
+120 NHRVKV
-126 YGANG
+126 YGGKG
-131 GLHWKKLRDITT
+131 GLVWKRLDKITK
-143 DDFVAIPL
+143 DDYVAIPI
-151 KHDMLFDNKSKTYE
+151 KDVILFDNKSEDYSFFRGGASE
-165 FMKEDISE
+165 FDKGFILGSIFSQSIGNGVDLSEMSDTIDISGNSASINSFCCRVDGLIEDISYNHV
-173 RDKGYFLG
+173 R
-181 TLFSNILSYG
+181 FSHKDLSKYIYEYG
-191 YVNGYYF
+191 LSHN
-198 DGVIICSGNVRYLLK
+198 
-213 GLKEDYCS
+213 
-221 VVDNKGICIKTS
+221 
-233 LNGYIKDFFT
+233 
-243 DVVTVPEFVFL
+243 VPEFVFS
-254 SNREFICGFLS
+254 SNRKFIVGFLS
-265 AVCEYHRKGFDFKFG
+265 AFFSFLGDYDF
-280 NFTESVARGLQQLF
+280 TVSSLSESVARDIQNLL
-294 YLLGIVTHVDAV
+294 YLLGIV
-306 SGSAYDFKITDS
+306 SS
-318 VSRHKAFES
+318 VIETST
-327 LFSDLGAV
+327 
-335 SGILECYKDYKCS
+335 YKCKLSILHRRSREVFCDTIVISDDIQGVLLRKSICNMTS
-348 KLKIP
+348 KEEYIP
-353 NDEYTRYIADKMYQF
+353 NNTYTKFITARIRHLLRSTALDDSLSSHINFDKWFSF
-368 IKENHNLGELP
+368 IKYDDRKS
-379 LSHYMNI
+379 LSL
-386 MDSDFRFITNKRTKS
+386 KS
-401 ISIDS
+401 
-406 YYRLVGVAK
+406 YH
-415 LIGVDVLKDRVVK
+415 DVLEHANMDIFKDRTLK
-428 GYNRLL
+428 HFDTLL
-434 EDYRFVR
+434 NTHIFVR
-441 VSSKKELYN
+441 VSDIKELSS
-450 EYDVYDLTVE
+450 YDVYDLTVE
-460 GTATFTANGLINHN
+460 GTHTFTANGLINHN

-489 DENYDLLNSPFY
+489 DDNYDLLNSPFY

-526 GDYWRIVVLDEC
+526 GDYWRIVVVDE
-538 VHYDTKIHVMDENG
+538 T
-552 NKFVY
+552 
-557 SIGRLVSKKPKG
+557 
-569 WKALSVDDKGNF
+569 
-581 SYKPILNFF
+581 
-590 NNGKKDFYKVGVEVS
+590 
-605 RLGSLSRVNKYI
+605 
-617 KNVVCTENHR
+617 
-627 FFDTNFNEV
+627 
-636 YLRDLKVGDVISTYE
+636 
-651 DYSNNKI
+651 
-658 LKRAI
+658 
-663 KNSNTEYILN
+663 
-673 EDVVSFL
+673 
-680 RGSVLGDG
+680 
-688 RVDVLRSGS
+688 
-697 FRYNFTQSSKH
+697 
-708 YEYFDVVKSILG
+708 
-720 ELYCCDKV
+720 
-728 GKSGYGGKDVL
+728 
-739 TVTSRVC
+739 
-746 DSFKDI
+746 
-752 FSSLFTDGK
+752 
-761 KRITREY
+761 
-768 LDSLTPLSIATWY
+768 
-781 MDDGS
+781 
-786 LNHSYGKE
+786 HS
-794 KSISLSTHAYSKE
+794 
-807 ENEIIIEYFKDVY
+807 
-820 GIQFKLYYDKRCG
+820 
-833 RYSIGASCKEDR
+833 
-845 HKFLELVS
+845 
-853 PYVIDLFQYKLG
+853 
-865 KYFSCGNGI
+865 
-874 RNIDSIKEDV
+874 
-884 YKGDFKFVG
+884 
-893 KGVIKSITP
+893 
-902 YKDSHVSAY
+902 
-911 DIEVADN
+911 
-918 HNYITSGGII
+918 
-928 LHNCHTVSSS
+928 VSSQ

-1049 YLIATYKNDKDA
+1049 YLIATYKNDKDV

-1160 SVSSVA
+1160 SVQSVA

>member
-83 SPQNIK
+83 SPKNIK
-89 VVGSTATHYYYGGKR
+89 VVGDRLATHHYYGGKK
-104 KVVEIS
+104 KVVKIS
-110 SPSFKIRGTY
+110 SREFSIKGTP
-120 NHRVRV
+120 NHRVKV
-126 YGANG
+126 YGGKG
-131 GLHWKKLRDITT
+131 GLVWKRLDKITK
-143 DDFVAIPL
+143 DDYVAIPI
-151 KHDMLFDNKSKTYE
+151 KDVILFDNKSEDYSFFRGGASE
-165 FMKEDISE
+165 FDKGFILGSIFSQSIGNGVDLSEMSDTIDIFGDSASINSFCCRVDGLIEDISYNHV
-173 RDKGYFLG
+173 K
-181 TLFSNILSYG
+181 FSHKDLSKYIYEYG
-191 YVNGYYF
+191 LSHN
-198 DGVIICSGNVRYLLK
+198 
-213 GLKEDYCS
+213 
-221 VVDNKGICIKTS
+221 
-233 LNGYIKDFFT
+233 
-243 DVVTVPEFVFL
+243 VPEFVFS
-254 SNREFICGFLS
+254 SNRKFIVGFLS
-265 AVCEYHRKGFDFKFG
+265 AFFSFLGDYDF
-280 NFTESVARGLQQLF
+280 TVSSLSESVARDIQNLL
-294 YLLGIVTHVDAV
+294 YLLGIV
-306 SGSAYDFKITDS
+306 SS
-318 VSRHKAFES
+318 VIETST
-327 LFSDLGAV
+327 
-335 SGILECYKDYKCS
+335 YKCKLSILHRRSREVFCDTIVISDDIQGVLLRKSICNMTS
-348 KLKIP
+348 KE
-353 NDEYTRYIADKMYQF
+353 EYIQNNTYTKFITARIRRLLRSTALDDSLSSHINFDKWFSF
-368 IKENHNLGELP
+368 IKYDDRKS
-379 LSHYMNI
+379 LSL
-386 MDSDFRFITNKRTKS
+386 KS
-401 ISIDS
+401 
-406 YYRLVGVAK
+406 YH
-415 LIGVDVLKDRVVK
+415 DVLEHANMDIFKDRTLK
-428 GYNRLL
+428 HFDTLL
-434 EDYRFVR
+434 NTHIFVR
-441 VSSKKELYN
+441 VSDIKELSS
-450 EYDVYDLTVE
+450 YDVYDLTVE
-460 GTATFTANGLINHN
+460 GTHTFTANGLINHN

-489 DENYDLLNSPFY
+489 DDNYDLLNSPFY

-526 GDYWRIVVLDEC
+526 GDYWRIVVLDE
-538 VHYDTKIHVMDENG
+538 T
-552 NKFVY
+552 
-557 SIGRLVSKKPKG
+557 
-569 WKALSVDDKGNF
+569 
-581 SYKPILNFF
+581 
-590 NNGKKDFYKVGVEVS
+590 
-605 RLGSLSRVNKYI
+605 
-617 KNVVCTENHR
+617 
-627 FFDTNFNEV
+627 
-636 YLRDLKVGDVISTYE
+636 
-651 DYSNNKI
+651 
-658 LKRAI
+658 
-663 KNSNTEYILN
+663 
-673 EDVVSFL
+673 
-680 RGSVLGDG
+680 
-688 RVDVLRSGS
+688 
-697 FRYNFTQSSKH
+697 
-708 YEYFDVVKSILG
+708 
-720 ELYCCDKV
+720 
-728 GKSGYGGKDVL
+728 
-739 TVTSRVC
+739 
-746 DSFKDI
+746 
-752 FSSLFTDGK
+752 
-761 KRITREY
+761 
-768 LDSLTPLSIATWY
+768 
-781 MDDGS
+781 
-786 LNHSYGKE
+786 
-794 KSISLSTHAYSKE
+794 
-807 ENEIIIEYFKDVY
+807 
-820 GIQFKLYYDKRCG
+820 
-833 RYSIGASCKEDR
+833 
-845 HKFLELVS
+845 
-853 PYVIDLFQYKLG
+853 
-865 KYFSCGNGI
+865 
-874 RNIDSIKEDV
+874 
-884 YKGDFKFVG
+884 
-893 KGVIKSITP
+893 
-902 YKDSHVSAY
+902 
-911 DIEVADN
+911 
-918 HNYITSGGII
+918 
-928 LHNCHTVSSS
+928 HTVSSQ

-1049 YLIATYKNDKDA
+1049 YLIATYKNDKDV

-1160 SVSSVA
+1160 SVQSVA

>member
-83 SPQNIK
+83 SPKNIK
-89 VVGSTATHYYYGGKR
+89 VVGDRLATHHYYGGKK
-104 KVVEIS
+104 KVVKIS
-110 SPSFKIRGTY
+110 SREFSIKGTP
-120 NHRVRV
+120 NHRVKV
-126 YGANG
+126 YGGKG
-131 GLHWKKLRDITT
+131 GLVWKRLDKITK
-143 DDFVAIPL
+143 DDYVAIPI
-151 KHDMLFDNKSKTYE
+151 KDVILFDNKSEDYSFFRGGASE
-165 FMKEDISE
+165 FDKGFILGSIFSQSIGNGVDLSEMSDTIDISGNSASINSFCCIVDGLIEDISYNHV
-173 RDKGYFLG
+173 K
-181 TLFSNILSYG
+181 FSHKDLSKYIYEYG
-191 YVNGYYF
+191 LSHN
-198 DGVIICSGNVRYLLK
+198 
-213 GLKEDYCS
+213 
-221 VVDNKGICIKTS
+221 
-233 LNGYIKDFFT
+233 
-243 DVVTVPEFVFL
+243 VPEFVFS
-254 SNREFICGFLS
+254 SNRKFIVGFLS
-265 AVCEYHRKGFDFKFG
+265 AFFSFLGDYDF
-280 NFTESVARGLQQLF
+280 TVSSLSESVARDIQNLL
-294 YLLGIVTHVDAV
+294 YLLGIV
-306 SGSAYDFKITDS
+306 SS
-318 VSRHKAFES
+318 VIETST
-327 LFSDLGAV
+327 
-335 SGILECYKDYKCS
+335 YKCKLSILHRRSREVFCDTIVISDDIQGVLLRKSICNMTS
-348 KLKIP
+348 KEEYIP
-353 NDEYTRYIADKMYQF
+353 NNTYTKFITARIRHLLRSTALDDSLSSHINFDKWFSF
-368 IKENHNLGELP
+368 IKYDDRKS
-379 LSHYMNI
+379 LSL
-386 MDSDFRFITNKRTKS
+386 KS
-401 ISIDS
+401 
-406 YYRLVGVAK
+406 YH
-415 LIGVDVLKDRVVK
+415 DVLEHANMDIFKDRTLK
-428 GYNRLL
+428 HFDTLL
-434 EDYRFVR
+434 NTHIFVR
-441 VSSKKELYN
+441 VSDIKELSS
-450 EYDVYDLTVE
+450 YDVYDLTVE
-460 GTATFTANGLINHN
+460 GTHTFTANGLINHN

-489 DENYDLLNSPFY
+489 DDNYDLLNSPFY

-526 GDYWRIVVLDEC
+526 GDYWRIVVLDE
-538 VHYDTKIHVMDENG
+538 T
-552 NKFVY
+552 
-557 SIGRLVSKKPKG
+557 
-569 WKALSVDDKGNF
+569 
-581 SYKPILNFF
+581 
-590 NNGKKDFYKVGVEVS
+590 
-605 RLGSLSRVNKYI
+605 
-617 KNVVCTENHR
+617 
-627 FFDTNFNEV
+627 
-636 YLRDLKVGDVISTYE
+636 
-651 DYSNNKI
+651 
-658 LKRAI
+658 
-663 KNSNTEYILN
+663 
-673 EDVVSFL
+673 
-680 RGSVLGDG
+680 
-688 RVDVLRSGS
+688 
-697 FRYNFTQSSKH
+697 
-708 YEYFDVVKSILG
+708 
-720 ELYCCDKV
+720 
-728 GKSGYGGKDVL
+728 
-739 TVTSRVC
+739 
-746 DSFKDI
+746 
-752 FSSLFTDGK
+752 
-761 KRITREY
+761 
-768 LDSLTPLSIATWY
+768 
-781 MDDGS
+781 
-786 LNHSYGKE
+786 
-794 KSISLSTHAYSKE
+794 
-807 ENEIIIEYFKDVY
+807 
-820 GIQFKLYYDKRCG
+820 
-833 RYSIGASCKEDR
+833 
-845 HKFLELVS
+845 
-853 PYVIDLFQYKLG
+853 
-865 KYFSCGNGI
+865 
-874 RNIDSIKEDV
+874 
-884 YKGDFKFVG
+884 
-893 KGVIKSITP
+893 
-902 YKDSHVSAY
+902 
-911 DIEVADN
+911 
-918 HNYITSGGII
+918 
-928 LHNCHTVSSS
+928 HTVSSQ

-1160 SVSSVA
+1160 SVQSVA

>member
-1 MLSQELRPKTLD
+1 MLSQELRPKKLD

-83 SPQNIK
+83 SPKNIK
-89 VVGSTATHYYYGGKR
+89 VVGDRLATHHYYGGKK
-104 KVVEIS
+104 KVVKIS
-110 SPSFKIRGTY
+110 SREFSIKGTP
-120 NHRVRV
+120 NHRVKV
-126 YGANG
+126 YGGKG
-131 GLHWKKLRDITT
+131 GLVWKRLDKITK
-143 DDFVAIPL
+143 DDYVAIPI
-151 KHDMLFDNKSKTYE
+151 KDVILFDNKSEDYSFFRGGASE
-165 FMKEDISE
+165 FDKGFILGSIFSQSIGNGVDLSEMSDTIDIYGNSASINSFCCRVDGLIEDISYNHV
-173 RDKGYFLG
+173 R
-181 TLFSNILSYG
+181 FSHKDLSKYIYEYG
-191 YVNGYYF
+191 LSHN
-198 DGVIICSGNVRYLLK
+198 
-213 GLKEDYCS
+213 
-221 VVDNKGICIKTS
+221 
-233 LNGYIKDFFT
+233 
-243 DVVTVPEFVFL
+243 VPEFVFS
-254 SNREFICGFLS
+254 SNRKFIVGFLS
-265 AVCEYHRKGFDFKFG
+265 AFFSFLCDYDF
-280 NFTESVARGLQQLF
+280 TVSSLSESVARDIQNLL
-294 YLLGIVTHVDAV
+294 YLLGIV
-306 SGSAYDFKITDS
+306 SS
-318 VSRHKAFES
+318 VIETST
-327 LFSDLGAV
+327 
-335 SGILECYKDYKCS
+335 YKCKLSILHRRSREVFCDTIVISDDIQRVLLRKSICNMTS
-348 KLKIP
+348 KEEYIP
-353 NDEYTRYIADKMYQF
+353 NNTYTKFITARIRHLLCSTALDDSLSSHINFDKWFSF
-368 IKENHNLGELP
+368 IKYGDRKS
-379 LSHYMNI
+379 LSL
-386 MDSDFRFITNKRTKS
+386 KS
-401 ISIDS
+401 
-406 YYRLVGVAK
+406 YH
-415 LIGVDVLKDRVVK
+415 DVLEHANMDIFKDRTLK
-428 GYNRLL
+428 HFDTLL
-434 EDYRFVR
+434 NTHIFVR
-441 VSSKKELYN
+441 VSEIKELSS
-450 EYDVYDLTVE
+450 YDVYDLTVE
-460 GTATFTANGLINHN
+460 GTHTFTANGLINHN

-489 DENYDLLNSPFY
+489 DDNYDLLNSPFY

-538 VHYDTKIHVMDENG
+538 VHYDTRIHVMDENG
-552 NKFVY
+552 NTFLEK
-557 SIGRLVSKKPKG
+557 IGKLVSKKPKG
-569 WKALSVDDKGNF
+569 WEALSVDDRGNF

-590 NNGKKDFYKVGVEVS
+590 NNGKKDFYKVDIDGVEDS
-605 RLGSLSRVNKYI
+605 
-617 KNVVCTENHR
+617 VVCTDNHR
-627 FFDTNFNEV
+627 FFDINFNEV
-636 YLRDLKVGDVISTYE
+636 YLRDLVVGDIVST
-651 DYSNNKI
+651 
-658 LKRAI
+658 LC
-663 KNSNTEYILN
+663 
-673 EDVVSFL
+673 
-680 RGSVLGDG
+680 GG
-688 RVDVLRSGS
+688 
-697 FRYNFTQSSKH
+697 
-708 YEYFDVVKSILG
+708 ILG
-720 ELYCCDKV
+720 Y
-728 GKSGYGGKDVL
+728 
-739 TVTSRVC
+739 
-746 DSFKDI
+746 
-752 FSSLFTDGK
+752 
-761 KRITREY
+761 
-768 LDSLTPLSIATWY
+768 
-781 MDDGS
+781 
-786 LNHSYGKE
+786 
-794 KSISLSTHAYSKE
+794 
-807 ENEIIIEYFKDVY
+807 
-820 GIQFKLYYDKRCG
+820 
-833 RYSIGASCKEDR
+833 
-845 HKFLELVS
+845 
-853 PYVIDLFQYKLG
+853 
-865 KYFSCGNGI
+865 
-874 RNIDSIKEDV
+874 
-884 YKGDFKFVG
+884 
-893 KGVIKSITP
+893 GVIKSIAP

-928 LHNCHTVSSS
+928 LHNCHTVSAT

-963 QKLLPTIRSRAL
+963 QKLLPTIHSRAL

-1109 GSDFNIIAQCYM
+1109 GGDFNIIAQCYM

-1160 SVSSVA
+1160 SVQSVA

>member
-65 IDELV
+65 IDGLV

-83 SPQNIK
+83 SPKNIK
-89 VVGSTATHYYYGGKR
+89 VVGDRLATHHYYGGKK
-104 KVVEIS
+104 KVVKIS
-110 SPSFKIRGTY
+110 SREFSIKGTP
-120 NHRVRV
+120 NHRVKV
-126 YGANG
+126 YGGKG
-131 GLHWKKLRDITT
+131 GLVWKRLDKITK
-143 DDFVAIPL
+143 DDYVAIPI
-151 KHDMLFDNKSKTYE
+151 KDVILFDNKSEDYSFFRGGASE
-165 FMKEDISE
+165 FDKGFILGSIFSQSIGNGVDLSEMSDTIDIYGNSASINSFCCRVDGLIEDISYNHV
-173 RDKGYFLG
+173 R
-181 TLFSNILSYG
+181 FSHKDLSKYIYEYG
-191 YVNGYYF
+191 LSHN
-198 DGVIICSGNVRYLLK
+198 
-213 GLKEDYCS
+213 
-221 VVDNKGICIKTS
+221 
-233 LNGYIKDFFT
+233 
-243 DVVTVPEFVFL
+243 VPEFVFS
-254 SNREFICGFLS
+254 SNRKFIVGFLS
-265 AVCEYHRKGFDFKFG
+265 AFFSFLCDYDF
-280 NFTESVARGLQQLF
+280 TVSSLSESVARDIQNLL
-294 YLLGIVTHVDAV
+294 YLLGIV
-306 SGSAYDFKITDS
+306 SS
-318 VSRHKAFES
+318 VIETST
-327 LFSDLGAV
+327 
-335 SGILECYKDYKCS
+335 YKCKLSILHRRSREVFCDTIVISDDIQRVLLRKSICNMTS
-348 KLKIP
+348 KEEYIP
-353 NDEYTRYIADKMYQF
+353 NNTHTKFITARIRHLLRSTALDDSLSSHINFDKWFSF
-368 IKENHNLGELP
+368 IKYDDRKS
-379 LSHYMNI
+379 LSL
-386 MDSDFRFITNKRTKS
+386 KS
-401 ISIDS
+401 
-406 YYRLVGVAK
+406 YH
-415 LIGVDVLKDRVVK
+415 DVLEHANMDIFKDRTLK
-428 GYNRLL
+428 HFDTLL
-434 EDYRFVR
+434 NTHIFVR
-441 VSSKKELYN
+441 VSEIKELSS
-450 EYDVYDLTVE
+450 YDVYDLTVE
-460 GTATFTANGLINHN
+460 GTHTFTANGLINHN

-489 DENYDLLNSPFY
+489 DDNYDLLNSPFY

-538 VHYDTKIHVMDENG
+538 
-552 NKFVY
+552 
-557 SIGRLVSKKPKG
+557 
-569 WKALSVDDKGNF
+569 
-581 SYKPILNFF
+581 
-590 NNGKKDFYKVGVEVS
+590 
-605 RLGSLSRVNKYI
+605 
-617 KNVVCTENHR
+617 
-627 FFDTNFNEV
+627 
-636 YLRDLKVGDVISTYE
+636 
-651 DYSNNKI
+651 
-658 LKRAI
+658 
-663 KNSNTEYILN
+663 
-673 EDVVSFL
+673 
-680 RGSVLGDG
+680 
-688 RVDVLRSGS
+688 
-697 FRYNFTQSSKH
+697 
-708 YEYFDVVKSILG
+708 
-720 ELYCCDKV
+720 
-728 GKSGYGGKDVL
+728 
-739 TVTSRVC
+739 
-746 DSFKDI
+746 
-752 FSSLFTDGK
+752 
-761 KRITREY
+761 
-768 LDSLTPLSIATWY
+768 
-781 MDDGS
+781 
-786 LNHSYGKE
+786 
-794 KSISLSTHAYSKE
+794 
-807 ENEIIIEYFKDVY
+807 
-820 GIQFKLYYDKRCG
+820 
-833 RYSIGASCKEDR
+833 
-845 HKFLELVS
+845 
-853 PYVIDLFQYKLG
+853 
-865 KYFSCGNGI
+865 
-874 RNIDSIKEDV
+874 
-884 YKGDFKFVG
+884 
-893 KGVIKSITP
+893 
-902 YKDSHVSAY
+902 
-911 DIEVADN
+911 
-918 HNYITSGGII
+918 
-928 LHNCHTVSSS
+928 HTVSSV

-1109 GSDFNIIAQCYM
+1109 GGDFNIIAQCYM

-1160 SVSSVA
+1160 SVQSVA